1 MKYSAKNTLATVVLV
16 SIMIISSC
24 KKSDEG
30 GASLPVITTPDPHI
44 ALVLKDVA
52 YGADSLQKVDIY
64 LPANRSIDSTK
75 ILYLIHGGAWTA
87 GDKKDFDSNVIV
99 FQTLLPQYA
108 FVNINYRLATT
119 TGINEWPTQMNDV
132 NAAIDYVMNKS
143 SYYQIDNAK
152 SAVFGASAGA
162 QLALLKG
169 YNFNSNHSIK
179 AVVDLFGP
187 TDMIDLYNHP
197 ANPAYPTLLQIFMSG
212 TPTSNNSNYLSGS
225 PLYSVNTSVPP
236 TIIFHGTADNTVP
249 IHQSDSLNLRLK
261 NAGVIKQ
268 YITYTGEGHGWVG
281 NNLIDTYN
289 KAAAF
294 LVANNK

>member
-1 MKYSAKNTLATVVLV
+1 MKYSANHTLAIVVLV
-16 SIMIISSC
+16 MIIVISSC
-24 KKSDEG
+24 KKSDDG
-30 GASLPVITTPDPHI
+30 GTSLPVITTPDPHV

-52 YGADSLQKVDIY
+52 YGTDSLQKVDIY

-75 ILYLIHGGAWTA
+75 VLYLIHGGAWTA

-99 FQTLLPQYA
+99 MKALLPQYA
-108 FVNINYRLATT
+108 FVNINYRLATF
-119 TGINEWPTQMNDV
+119 TGLNEWPTQINDV
-132 NAAIDYVMNKS
+132 NTAIDFVTNKN
-143 SYYQIDNAK
+143 SYYQINSNK
-152 SAVFGASAGA
+152 SAVMGASAGA

-169 YNFNSNHSIK
+169 YNYNSNHSIK

-187 TDMIDLYNHP
+187 TDLIDLYNHP
-197 ANPAYPTLLQIFMSG
+197 TNPAYPTLLQIFMSG
-212 TPTSNNSNYLSGS
+212 TPTTNNTNYVSGS
-225 PLYSVNTSVPP
+225 PLYSVTASVPP
-236 TIIFHGTADNTVP
+236 TIIFQGTADSTVP
-249 IHQSDSLNLRLK
+249 MRQSDSLNLRLT

-268 YITYTGEGHGWVG
+268 YITYAGEGHGWVG

>member
-1 MKYSAKNTLATVVLV
+1 MINRVKNKLALVVLL
-16 SIMIISSC
+16 SIVVFSC

-30 GASLPVITTPDPHI
+30 GTSLPVIITPDPHI
-44 ALVLKDVA
+44 ALVEKNVS
-52 YGADSLQKVDIY
+52 YGSDSLQKIDIY

-75 ILYLIHGGAWTA
+75 VLYMIHGGAWVA

-99 FQTLLPQYA
+99 MQSLLPLYA
-108 FVNINYRLATT
+108 FVNINYRLATL
-119 TGINEWPTQMNDV
+119 TGSNEWPTQMTDV
-132 NAAIDYVMNKS
+132 NAAIDYVMQKN

-169 YNFNSNHSIK
+169 YLYNSTHNIK

-187 TDMIDLYNHP
+187 TDMIDLYN
-197 ANPAYPTLLQIFMSG
+197 NPINPNYPLMLQIFMSG
-212 TPTSNNSNYLSGS
+212 TPTTSRSNYVSGS
-225 PLYSVNTSVPP
+225 PLFAVNASVPP
-236 TIIFHGTADNTVP
+236 TIIFHGTVDSTVP
-249 IHQSDSLNLRLK
+249 IHQSDSLNLKLI
-261 NAGVIKQ
+261 NAGVTKQ
-268 YITYTGEGHGWVG
+268 YVTYAGEGHGWIG

-294 LVANNK
+294 LAANNK

>member
-1 MKYSAKNTLATVVLV
+1 MKYSAKNTLAIVVLV
-16 SIMIISSC
+16 MIVIISSC
-24 KKSDEG
+24 KKSDDG
-30 GASLPVITTPDPHI
+30 GTLLPVITTPDPHV
-44 ALVLKDVA
+44 ALVLKDVS
-52 YGADSLQKVDIY
+52 YGTDSLQKVDIY

-99 FQTLLPQYA
+99 MKTLLPQYA
-108 FVNINYRLATT
+108 FVNINYRLATF
-119 TGINEWPTQMNDV
+119 TGINEWPTQINDV
-132 NAAIDYVMNKS
+132 NAAIDFVTNKN
-143 SYYQIDNAK
+143 SYYQINNNK
-152 SAVFGASAGA
+152 LAVMGASAGA

-187 TDMIDLYNHP
+187 TDLIDLYNHP
-197 ANPAYPTLLQIFMSG
+197 ANPTYPLMLQIFMSG
-212 TPTSNNSNYLSGS
+212 TPATNNANYVSGS
-225 PLYSVNTSVPP
+225 PLYSVNASVPP
-236 TIIFHGTADNTVP
+236 TIIFQGTADSTVP
-249 IHQSDSLNLRLK
+249 MRQSDSLNLRLT
-261 NAGVIKQ
+261 NAGVTKQ
-268 YITYTGEGHGWVG
+268 YITYTGEGHGWAG